1 MMPVLQSW
9 PVQGLAPSVT
19 KQILRARA
27 GKAHDPEAALP
38 GRHPMASMREPIK
51 TLLFSTL
58 YPSSTRPIHG
68 IFVETRLRELLKSGA
83 VQTQVV
89 APVPWFPSQNPRFG
103 AYATMARTPAFEE
116 RNGLRVHHPRYFLP
130 PKIGQNIAPYVLAAG
145 ALPTLRRLISEGFDF
160 DLIDAH
166 FYYPD
171 GVAAALLAR
180 KLGKPFVC
188 TARGS
193 DINLY
198 RHFPTPLR
206 LIQRTVKEAAA
217 NLGVSADLVKQ
228 LVDLGAN
235 PATAL
240 VARNG
245 VDLDRFAPLDR
256 QTARRE
262 LGLAHA
268 GLLLLC
274 VGNQVELKGHA
285 LVIQML
291 QAFPDAQLV
300 LVGSGPLRAD
310 LEALALRLG
319 LKERVIF
326 AGQQPNDKL
335 KTFYSAADVL
345 VLASSREGWPN
356 VLLEAMACGTP
367 VVATKVNGT
376 PEIVTAPESGR
387 LAAARDVPSL
397 EAALQ
402 QLLAA
407 YPSRVAVRQYAERF
421 SWADTTRLQCELFAR
436 LSGKPL
442 PTGN

>member
-1 MMPVLQSW
+1 MPVLQSW
-9 PVQGLAPSVT
+9 PFQSSVSNVT
-19 KQILRARA
+19 KQIVRARA
-27 GKAHDPEAALP
+27 GKAPDPEAALP
-38 GRHPMASMREPIK
+38 GRLPMASMREPFK

-58 YPSSTRPIHG
+58 YPNSARPIHG

-89 APVPWFPSQNPRFG
+89 APVPWLTSQNPRFG
-103 AYATMARTPAFEE
+103 AYATTARTPAFEE
-116 RNGLRVHHPRYFLP
+116 RKDVRVHHLRYLLP

-160 DLIDAH
+160 DVIDAH

-171 GVAAALLAR
+171 GVAASLLAR

-193 DINLY
+193 GINLF

-206 LIQRTVKEAAA
+206 LIRRALKEMAA
-217 NLGVSADLVKQ
+217 NLGVSADLVRQ
-228 LVDLGAN
+228 LVDFGAD
-235 PATAL
+235 PVTAL
-240 VARNG
+240 VVRNG
-245 VDLDRFAPLDR
+245 VELNRFAPLDR
-256 QTARRE
+256 PTARRV
-262 LGLAHA
+262 LGISPT

-274 VGNQVELKGHA
+274 VGHQVELKGHA

-291 QAFPDAQLV
+291 QAFPEAQLV
-300 LVGSGPLRAD
+300 LVGSGPLRAE

-326 AGQQPNDKL
+326 AGQQPNDTL
-335 KTFYSAADVL
+335 KAYYSAADVL

-356 VLLEAMACGTP
+356 VLLGAMACGNS

-376 PEIVTAPESGR
+376 PETMAASESGR
-387 LAAARDVPSL
+387 MAAARNVPSL
-397 EAALQ
+397 EAALR

-407 YPSRVAVRQYAERF
+407 DTPGPLCASTPSGF
-421 SWADTTRLQCELFAR
+421 P
-436 LSGKPL
+436 G
-442 PTGN
+442 PTPPACNASSSPV